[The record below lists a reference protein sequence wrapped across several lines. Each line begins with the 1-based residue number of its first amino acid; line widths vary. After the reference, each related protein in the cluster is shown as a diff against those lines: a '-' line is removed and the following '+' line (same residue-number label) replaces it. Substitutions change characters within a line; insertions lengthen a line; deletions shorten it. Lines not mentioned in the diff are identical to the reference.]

1 MKKNEYVAPKMET
14 VEIKVEDSLLISASG
29 DTLNPGKHPDGPDDD
44 ED

>member
-14 VEIKVEDSLLISASG
+14 VEIKVEYSLLGASG